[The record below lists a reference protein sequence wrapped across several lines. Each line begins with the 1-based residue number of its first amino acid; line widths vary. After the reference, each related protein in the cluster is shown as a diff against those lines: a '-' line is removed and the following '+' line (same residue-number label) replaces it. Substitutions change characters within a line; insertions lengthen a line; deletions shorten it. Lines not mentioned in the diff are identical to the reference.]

1 MAKVWI
7 PKQWSTA
14 NPPAA
19 GARVFVGSGGG
30 KSAYSTISAGQTKR
44 ILQSNGKGNI
54 FFGNVTVPVPIDPA
68 FQGYLDTVFSSGAN
82 GYWFYGGNEGAS
94 PIVNKTDRTVTFGN
108 PTSFTTSHR
117 ASGLGI
123 ADNNPYADS
132 IETDVGVP
140 IKKIQC
146 DLWSGWGYGT
156 NVATGGYIG
165 FIRRQ
170 YGSGSDSSIIDF
182 SLVWAPGTD
191 LWEDNRALGATATT
205 GDARNAIIWY

>member
-54 FFGNVTVPVPIDPA
+54 FFGNVTVPVPIDPG
-68 FQGYLDTVFSSGAN
+68 FQEYLDTVFSSGAN
-82 GYWFYGGNEGAS
+82 GCWYYGGNEGAS
-94 PIVNKTDRTVTFGN
+94 PIVNTSDRSVTFGN
-108 PTSFTTSHR
+108 PTSYTTSNR

-123 ADNNPYADS
+123 DNGNPYADS
-132 IETDVGVP
+132 IERNVGVP
-140 IKKIQC
+140 IKKIRC
-146 DLWSGWGYGT
+146 DLWSGSGYGT
-156 NVATGGYIG
+156 NEATGGYIG

-170 YGSGSDSSIIDF
+170 YGSGSEGSIREF
-182 SLVWAPGTD
+182 SLVWASNSG
-191 LWEDNRALGATATT
+191 LNEDRRALGALAST
-205 GDARNAIIWY
+205 GDRRNAIIWY

>member
-54 FFGNVTVPVPIDPA
+54 FFGNVTVPVPVDPG
-68 FQGYLDTVFSSGAN
+68 FQEYLDTVFSSGAN
-82 GYWFYGGNEGAS
+82 GYWYYGGHEGAS

-108 PTSFTTSHR
+108 STSYTDSNR

-123 ADNNPYADS
+123 DDDYPGADDIKRY
-132 IETDVGVP
+132 TGVP
-140 IKKIQC
+140 IKKIRC
-146 DLWSGWGYGT
+146 DLWNDG
-156 NVATGGYIG
+156 VERTGGYIG
-165 FIRRQ
+165 FVSRQ
-170 YGSGSDSSIIDF
+170 FGSGSESSIRPYT
-182 SLVWAPGTD
+182 LVWA
-191 LWEDNRALGATATT
+191 DNSSLDHNKNLGNTAFS
-205 GDARNAIIWY
+205 GDGRNAIIWY